1 MPTILA
7 ICEYGTVSGGE
18 NSLMA
23 GIPLLAE
30 RGYPL
35 EVLCPAESDLAERL
49 TRLNVRTWPL
59 VWRDAAEKTLPLEDR
74 RKLLLETIQQ
84 IGPDIVHANSLSVS
98 RVLGPLT
105 DHLSIPTVGHIRD
118 IINVSGQVLRD
129 VSQLDRVLCVSA
141 ATREHH
147 VRRGL
152 AAEKSYVLYNGV
164 ELPEPVPARSAE
176 PLVIAAI
183 GQLVQRKGIDVL
195 IEAMPE
201 IVSHHPSVELRIYGE
216 RYSVKGEAIEYVEAI
231 SRRVEELGLE
241 NQVRLMGFHSDIQSC
256 WPEIDL
262 LVHPA
267 RQEPFGRVLLE
278 AAAAGLAIVA
288 TDVGGTREM
297 FPHQEA
303 ALVPPDDVASLAAAV
318 SELLGSPELR
328 QSRGQ
333 RARERA
339 GYFSCAG
346 YAERLVR
353 HYEELRG

>member
-23 GIPLLAE
+23 GIPLLRE
-30 RGYPL
+30 RGYQL
-35 EVLCPAESDLAERL
+35 EVLCPAGSDLAERL
-49 TRLNVRTWPL
+49 ARLNVRTWPL
-59 VWRDAAEKTLPLEDR
+59 TWRDAAEKTLPLEHR
-74 RKLLLETIQQ
+74 RTLLLEAIQR

-98 RVLGPLT
+98 RALGPLT
-105 DHLSIPTVGHIRD
+105 DDLAIPTVGHIRD
-118 IINVSGQVLRD
+118 IVNTSGQVMRD
-129 VSQLDRVLCVSA
+129 VSRLSRVLCVSA
-141 ATREHH
+141 ATRDHH

-152 AAEKSYVLYNGV
+152 DTEKSFVLYNGV
-164 ELPEPVPARSAE
+164 ELPEPVATQSAD
-176 PLVIAAI
+176 PLVVAAV

-195 IEAMPE
+195 IGAMPA
-201 IVSHHPSVELRIYGE
+201 IVARHPQIELRIYGE

-231 SRRVEELGLE
+231 ARRIAELGLE
-241 NQVRLMGFHSDIQSC
+241 SHVRLMGFHPDIQTC

-278 AAAAGLAIVA
+278 AAAAGIPIVA

-297 FPHQEA
+297 FPNQEA
-303 ALVPPDDVASLAAAV
+303 TLVPPDDAAGLAAAV
-318 SELLGSPELR
+318 AELVDSPMLR
-328 QSRGQ
+328 QSRGHLG
-333 RARERA
+333 RERA
-339 GYFSCAG
+339 GYFSCARYTEG
-346 YAERLVR
+346 LVR

>member
-23 GIPLLAE
+23 GIPLLGE
-30 RGYPL
+30 RGYQL
-35 EVLCPAESDLAERL
+35 EVLCPAGSNLAERL

-59 VWRDAAEKTLPLEDR
+59 VWRDADEKTLPLEER
-74 RKLLLETIQQ
+74 RALLLETIQR
-84 IGPDIVHANSLSVS
+84 IDPDIVHANSLSVS

-105 DHLSIPTVGHIRD
+105 NYLAIPTVGHIRD
-118 IINVSGQVLRD
+118 IINVSRQVLRD
-129 VSQLDRVLCVSA
+129 VSQLNRVLCVSV

-147 VRRGL
+147 LRRGL
-152 AAEKSYVLYNGV
+152 DAERSYVLYNGV
-164 ELPEPVPARSAE
+164 ELPEPMPARNAD
-176 PLVIAAI
+176 PLVIAAV

-201 IVSHHPSVELRIYGE
+201 IIYHHPDVELRIYGE
-216 RYSVKGEAIEYVEAI
+216 RYSVKGEAIEYVAMF
-231 SRRVEELGLE
+231 SRRVEDLGLE
-241 NQVRLMGFHSDIQSC
+241 NQVRLIGFRPDIENC
-256 WPEIDL
+256 WPEIDI

-278 AAAAGLAIVA
+278 AAAAGKPIVA

-297 FPHQEA
+297 FPNQEA
-303 ALVPPDDVASLAAAV
+303 TLVSPDDIAGLAAAV
-318 SELLGSPELR
+318 SELLGSPKLR
-328 QSRGQ
+328 QSRGEQ
-333 RARERA
+333 ARDRA

-346 YAERLVR
+346 YVEELVR